1 MSKVSSKYDVRE
13 YPSSKSVVAEFP
25 YKGKISIFI
34 GIMKIYPALGTYIK
48 EHQYNQTPKK
58 ELYDMQNERFEYISS
73 MNLLKEIFDVFLK
86 SKVKN

>member
-13 YPSSKSVVAEFP
+13 YPASISVVAEFP

-73 MNLLKEIFDVFLK
+73 MNLLKATLNK
-86 SKVKN
+86 SLRSG